1 MWSNT
6 RYVWC
11 CFYFSVIQLCCRQT
25 CCLKYSDRLSAML
38 KYDSTTQSLSFNSG
52 SPCSSWV
59 WCEWQLSGGGIH
71 MKPFYQC
78 CPLGSAWLTAAQCKS
93 SAIMESYCC
102 IYTGETSFFYVRP
115 LAKEI
120 CYVSRQI
127 LSLSSS
133 IFDKG
138 DIFYMSLNRTWDIWY
153 VILSNAAHLNRLKG
167 NYCDIFLYWSC
178 ESPTF
183 WTNIILNII
192 IVITKWD
199 FI

>member
-102 IYTGETSFFYVRP
+102 IYTGETSFF
-115 LAKEI
+115 L
-120 CYVSRQI
+120 CQT
-127 LSLSSS
+127 SSKRDLLCKS
-133 IFDKG
+133 TDSEFIIFHLWQRRHFLHESKQNLRYLVCDFEQCCPSESTQG
-138 DIFYMSLNRTWDIWY
+138 QLLWYIF
-153 VILSNAAHLNRLKG
+153 VLKLW
-167 NYCDIFLYWSC
+167 I
-178 ESPTF
+178 
-183 WTNIILNII
+183 TNILDQYNI
-192 IVITKWD
+192 KS
-199 FI
+199 